1 MDSNKQSTEEKILSS
16 AKKVFYQKGL
26 KGARMQEI
34 ADDAG
39 VNKAMLHYYFRS
51 KQKLFDQ
58 VFSQSVRSITPQ
70 LMDAFLGESN
80 LQTKIVHLVELTIDL
95 FLEEPFL
102 SNFIVNQLSNNPEKL
117 FKSILQYD
125 DGLVGKIL
133 PLFNQQIQDE
143 IEQGSI
149 KSDLKPAE
157 LIINILS
164 LCLLPI
170 MAQTVFQ
177 RMMGIDDE
185 RMKRFMSRRRQTVA
199 QFVLNAI
206 KPS

>member
-1 MDSNKQSTEEKILSS
+1 MDSNKQSTEEKILAA

-70 LMDAFLGESN
+70 LMDVFLEESN
-80 LQTKIVHLVELTIDL
+80 LQTKIAHLVELTIDL

-102 SNFIVNQLSNNPEKL
+102 SNFIINELSNNPEKL
-117 FKSILQYD
+117 FQSILEYD
-125 DGLVGKIL
+125 DGLVGKVL
-133 PLFNQQIQDE
+133 PLISSQIQE
-143 IEQGSI
+143 GIEQGSI
-149 KSDLKPAE
+149 QSDLKPAE
-157 LIINILS
+157 LIVNILS

-170 MAQTVFQ
+170 MAQTVLQ
-177 RMMGIDDE
+177 RILGIDDE
-185 RMKRFMSRRRQTVA
+185 RMERFMVKRKQTVT
-199 QFVLNAI
+199 QFVLDAM
-206 KPS
+206 KP

>member
-1 MDSNKQSTEEKILSS
+1 MDAKKQSTEEKILLA

-34 ADDAG
+34 ADHAG

-70 LMDAFLGESN
+70 LMDVFLKRAP
-80 LQTKIVHLVELTIDL
+80 LQTKIAHLVELTIDL

-102 SNFIVNQLSNNPEKL
+102 SNFIVNELSNNPEKL
-117 FKSILQYD
+117 FQSILEYD
-125 DGLVGKIL
+125 DGLVGKVL
-133 PLFNQQIQDE
+133 PLISRQIQE
-143 IEQGSI
+143 GIEAGSI
-149 KSDLKPAE
+149 KSEIKPAE
-157 LIINILS
+157 LIVNILS

-170 MAQTVFQ
+170 MAQTVLQ
-177 RMMGIDDE
+177 RMLDIDDE
-185 RMKRFMSRRRQTVA
+185 RMARFMVRRKQTVT
-199 QFVLNAI
+199 QFVLDAI
-206 KPS
+206 KP

>member
-1 MDSNKQSTEEKILSS
+1 MDANKQSTEEKILAA
-16 AKKVFYQKGL
+16 AKKIFYQKGL

-70 LMDAFLGESN
+70 LMDVFLEESN
-80 LQTKIVHLVELTIDL
+80 LQTKITHLVELTIDL

-102 SNFIVNQLSNNPEKL
+102 SNFIINELSNNPEKL
-117 FKSILQYD
+117 FQSILEYD
-125 DGLVGKIL
+125 DGLVGKVL
-133 PLFNQQIQDE
+133 PLISTQIQE
-143 IEQGSI
+143 GIEQGSI
-149 KSDLKPAE
+149 QSDLKPAE
-157 LIINILS
+157 LIVNILS

-170 MAQTVFQ
+170 MAQTVLQ
-177 RMMGIDDE
+177 RILGIDDE
-185 RMKRFMSRRRQTVA
+185 RMERFMVKRKQTVT
-199 QFVLNAI
+199 QFVLDAI
-206 KPS
+206 KP

>member
-1 MDSNKQSTEEKILSS
+1 MDSNKQSTEEKILTS

-70 LMDAFLGESN
+70 LMDAFLEGSN

-117 FKSILQYD
+117 FKGILQYD
-125 DGLVGKIL
+125 DGLVVKIL

-206 KPS
+206 KP

>member
-1 MDSNKQSTEEKILSS
+1 MDSNKPSTEEKILAS
-16 AKKVFYQKGL
+16 AKKIFYQKGL

-70 LMDAFLGESN
+70 LMDVFMESSG
-80 LQTKIVHLVELTIDL
+80 LQTKIAHLVELTIDL

-102 SNFIVNQLSNNPEKL
+102 SNFIVNELSNNPEKL
-117 FKSILQYD
+117 FQSILEYD
-125 DGLVGKIL
+125 DGMVGKVL
-133 PLFNQQIQDE
+133 PLISSQIQE
-143 IEQGSI
+143 GIEQGSI
-149 KSDLKPAE
+149 KSDMKPSE

-164 LCLLPI
+164 LCLFPI
-170 MAQTVFQ
+170 MAQTVLQ
-177 RMMGIDDE
+177 RMLDIDDE
-185 RMKRFMSRRRQTVA
+185 RMQRFMVKRKQTVT
-199 QFVLNAI
+199 QFVLDAI
-206 KPS
+206 KP

>member
-1 MDSNKQSTEEKILSS
+1 MDANKQSTEEKILAA
-16 AKKVFYQKGL
+16 AKKVFYKKGL

-70 LMDAFLGESN
+70 LMDVFLEESN
-80 LQTKIVHLVELTIDL
+80 LQTKITHLVELTIDL

-102 SNFIVNQLSNNPEKL
+102 SNFIINELSNNPEKL
-117 FKSILQYD
+117 FQSILEYD
-125 DGLVGKIL
+125 DGLVGKVL
-133 PLFNQQIQDE
+133 PLISTQIQE
-143 IEQGSI
+143 GIEQGSI

-157 LIINILS
+157 LIVNILS

-170 MAQTVFQ
+170 MAQTVLQ
-177 RMMGIDDE
+177 RILGIDDE
-185 RMKRFMSRRRQTVA
+185 RMERFMAKRKQTVT
-199 QFVLNAI
+199 QFVLDAM
-206 KPS
+206 KS

>member
-1 MDSNKQSTEEKILSS
+1 MDSNKKSTEEKILAS

-58 VFSQSVRSITPQ
+58 VFSQSVRSITPH

-80 LQTKIVHLVELTIDL
+80 LQTKIAHLVELTIDL

-133 PLFNQQIQDE
+133 PLFNQQIQEE

-149 KSDLKPAE
+149 ASDLKPAE

-185 RMKRFMSRRRQTVA
+185 RMKRFMAKRRQTVA

-206 KPS
+206 KP